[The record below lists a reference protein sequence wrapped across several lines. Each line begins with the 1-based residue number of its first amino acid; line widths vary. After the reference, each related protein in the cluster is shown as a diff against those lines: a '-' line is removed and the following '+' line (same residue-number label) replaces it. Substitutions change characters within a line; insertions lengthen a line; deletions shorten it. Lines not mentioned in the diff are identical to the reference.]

1 MRDRLEERF
10 AHVAEEAGI
19 PFREEWMAL
28 FEKYYEK
35 VVEANQTVN
44 LTAITE
50 REDVFWKHFFD
61 SLTVLAC
68 PGVPDA
74 GSVVDVGTGAGFPGL
89 VLAIARP
96 GFDVVLLDSLQ
107 KRVRFLETVVGELG
121 LDGVRVVHGRAE
133 TVGQSAGWRENF
145 DVATA
150 RAVARLNV
158 LAELLLPLVRLG
170 GVAVAW
176 KGPGVEE
183 EVQEAQRALREL
195 GGEIEHIHWCTLP
208 EGRGE
213 RALVV
218 IRKVATTPKKYPR
231 KPGLPQK
238 RPLV

>member
-1 MRDRLEERF
+1 LEERF
-10 AHVAEEAGI
+10 AEAAKKTGI
-19 PFREEWMAL
+19 PFREEWFAL

-50 REDVFWKHFFD
+50 REDVYWKHFFD
-61 SLTVLAC
+61 SLTLLAC
-68 PGVPDA
+68 PGVPSA

-96 GFDVVLLDSLQ
+96 AFDVVLLDSLQ
-107 KRVRFLETVVGELG
+107 KRVRFLESAVEALG
-121 LDGVRVVHGRAE
+121 LAGVRVVHGRAE
-133 TVGQSAGWRENF
+133 VVGQTDGWREGF

-158 LAELLLPLVRLG
+158 LAELLLPLVRVG
-170 GVAVAW
+170 GMAVAW

-183 EVQEAQRALREL
+183 EMQEAERAFREL
-195 GGEIEHIHWCTLP
+195 GGEVERIHWCTLP

-218 IRKVATTPKKYPR
+218 IRKVTTTPKRYPR